1 MAEFQNE
8 ELIKQL
14 KFKLNNN
21 NIYFRVFKDIVF
33 PDSSLDIK
41 AGADLIVSGIGIM
54 TNPDIYNFIVIYRDK
69 IEEES
74 KEDEGFGLVRSS
86 IVTLID
92 KLIKKE
98 IAAYYVDKREPDVE
112 IENILKYMW
121 FFVVYKSHKNYK
133 ILSRKYR

>member
-112 IENILKYMW
+112 IENILKYM
-121 FFVVYKSHKNYK
+121 
-133 ILSRKYR
+133 